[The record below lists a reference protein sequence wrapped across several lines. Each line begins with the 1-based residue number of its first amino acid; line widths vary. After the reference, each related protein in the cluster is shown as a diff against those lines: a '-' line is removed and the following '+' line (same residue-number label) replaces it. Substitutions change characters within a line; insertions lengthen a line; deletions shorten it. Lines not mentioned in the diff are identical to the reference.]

1 MKAPSC
7 FPSSTDADIL
17 GFAMISRDEG
27 MSSTDQTVQVYQL
40 RIWIRQ
46 ISP

>member
-1 MKAPSC
+1 
-7 FPSSTDADIL
+7 
-17 GFAMISRDEG
+17 

-46 ISP
+46 ISPQIWRHVSTRHKMFD

>member
-1 MKAPSC
+1 
-7 FPSSTDADIL
+7 
-17 GFAMISRDEG
+17 

-46 ISP
+46 MSPQKWRHISPCHKRFD